1 MENKSPSLL
10 RIWFSKVAFYFA
22 FFLDDAREFGGFVVL
37 FVTFGIYC
45 VFFSFLF
52 LVLVCW
58 PGEGSFMQVGSVS
71 LGQIAF
77 LSLRAVDG
85 ESDLIMV
92 LIQEEMG
99 RVRWWLYLIAFVLRN
114 ELNCKYII

>member
-1 MENKSPSLL
+1 
-10 RIWFSKVAFYFA
+10 
-22 FFLDDAREFGGFVVL
+22 
-37 FVTFGIYC
+37 
-45 VFFSFLF
+45 
-52 LVLVCW
+52 
-58 PGEGSFMQVGSVS
+58 MQVGSVS

-114 ELNCKYII
+114 ELNCKYIILSYICPSHPCSRFAECRTSAKALRSRMVPEILSVRV